1 MTKART
7 LANFD
12 ATFDTTTAL
21 TGNINLATQVTGLL
35 PLANGGTGATNLPA
49 GGLTQM
55 SQWRLS
61 TNVIGNQDPLGSWE
75 EADDPTYS
83 RVGSAFTYN
92 SDGTFDFP
100 ATGKYLVLWDIA
112 CNSQSNTDSSVAWE
126 IYASTDTGS
135 SWDRIARN
143 TESFGNVSSYKNTN
157 LQAVV
162 NVANTSTFKLKFTT
176 SGHPSVGIRTNGDED
191 TSFGGL
197 TFIKISD

>member
-7 LANFD
+7 LADFD
-12 ATFDTTTAL
+12 ASTAL
-21 TGNINLATQVTGLL
+21 SGNINLATQVTGLL
-35 PLANGGTGATNLPA
+35 PLANGGTGATSVPA
-49 GGLTQM
+49 GGIAQM
-55 SQWRLS
+55 SQWRLT
-61 TNVIGNQDPLGSWE
+61 TNIVGDQDPLGSWE

-92 SDGTFDFP
+92 SDGTFNFP
-100 ATGKYLVLWDIA
+100 ATGKYLVLWDVA
-112 CNSQSNTDSSVAWE
+112 CNNQTDVDASVAWE

-143 TESFGNVSSYKNTN
+143 TESFPLQNRYKNTN

-176 SGHPSVGIRTNGDED
+176 SGHPTVGIRTNGGSD
-191 TSFGGL
+191 TSFGGI
-197 TFIKISD
+197 TFIKVSD

>member
-7 LANFD
+7 LADFN
-12 ATFDTTTAL
+12 TTAIPASVI
-21 TGNINLATQVTGLL
+21 TD
-35 PLANGGTGATNLPA
+35 LPA
-49 GGLTQM
+49 SGITQM

-75 EADDPTYS
+75 EADDATYS

-92 SDGTFDFP
+92 SDGTFNFP

-112 CNSQSNTDSSVAWE
+112 CNSQTDTDSSVAWE

-143 TESFGNVSSYKNTN
+143 TESFPAASSYKNTN

-162 NVANTSTFKLKFTT
+162 NVTNTSTFKLKFTT
-176 SGHPSVGIRTNGDED
+176 SEHPATGIRTNGDD
-191 TSFGGL
+191 NASFGGL
-197 TFIKISD
+197 TFIRISD